1 MLKKNKPPYTNK
13 ATLNQMA
20 QWASRDEQKLVE
32 IIRNLDSVD
41 EEVRDLIKQI
51 KRAAGK
57 SDAQTAWELLSD
69 VKNAFFNSLTLV
81 ADLDEMKTSINA
93 HKEMSLYYVDTMLE
107 SLACLSGK
115 ELEEERKHLDVLPD
129 FILEDNER
137 LNRIEGAMHTAQLIK
152 MSMTIANRE
161 AGKA

>member
-13 ATLNQMA
+13 ATLDKMA
-20 QWASRDEQKLVE
+20 RWARHDEENLVE
-32 IIRNLDSVD
+32 IRREMDSVD

-57 SDAQTAWELLSD
+57 GDAHTARELLRN
-69 VKNAFFNSLTLV
+69 VKNAFFNSLSLI
-81 ADLDEMKTSINA
+81 ADLEELKTSVTA
-93 HKEMSLYYVDTMLE
+93 HKEMSLYYADSMLN
-107 SLACLSGK
+107 SLSVLSGN

-152 MSMTIANRE
+152 MSTTIANRE

>member
-13 ATLNQMA
+13 ATLDEMA
-20 QWASRDEQKLVE
+20 RWASRDEQKLVE

-51 KRAAGK
+51 KRAASK
-57 SDAQTAWELLSD
+57 DDAQTAWELLGD
-69 VKNAFFNSLTLV
+69 VKSAFFNSLTLV

-93 HKEMSLYYVDTMLE
+93 HKEMSLRYAKSMRK
-107 SLACLSGK
+107 SLSCLSGK
-115 ELEEERKHLDVLPD
+115 ELQEERKHLDVLPD

-137 LNRIEGAMHTAQLIK
+137 LDRIEGAMHTAQLIK
-152 MSMTIANRE
+152 MSVTIANRE